1 MADGLV
7 VLSHKMFYEGNMVVI
22 DHGNRVFSYYQHMD
36 SRKVKEG
43 DRVAAGDFIG
53 TVGITGIVT
62 GPHLHVALSIRDVHV
77 NPLSI
82 LSLPV
87 SR

>member
-1 MADGLV
+1 MADGIV
-7 VLSHKMFYEGNMVVI
+7 VLSHTMFYEGNMVVV
-22 DHGNRVFSYYQHMD
+22 DHGNQVFSYYQHLE

-43 DRVAAGDFIG
+43 ERVRAGDVIG
-53 TVGITGIVT
+53 GAGATGMVT
-62 GPHLHVALSIRDVHV
+62 GPHLHVAFSIRGVHV
-77 NPLSI
+77 DPLSI